1 MKKILVGFAL
11 IGLVGCVGV
20 DKSVAGDSKA
30 VQKISNVKEDV
41 EVFADKETGCEYLY
55 STFSGMTIRLDEK
68 GKPKGLKKISE

>member
-30 VQKISNVKEDV
+30 VQKISNDKEDV

-68 GKPKGLKKISE
+68 GKPKRV